1 MTAFCVGLPGWINAS
16 FTACLSA
23 HPAST
28 REINSGPLSLHCMTG
43 ILSGT
48 RITHRVGR
56 FRSISGDNASWLKSS
71 KWVQMALSDEW
82 PVYAYRL
89 VLKLFSITSFSV
101 RFPGSDQQTWRFSS
115 SGSLIFYI
123 RSFHAVISG
132 MLHLLLLRFI
142 AMIWCSVKQ
151 VLRMANSYVGRWLCR
166 RCA

>member
-101 RFPGSDQQTWRFSS
+101 RFPGSDQQTSVWYGGSRPQDPWFFISEASMPSYPGCSISS
-115 SGSLIFYI
+115 FCGS
-123 RSFHAVISG
+123 
-132 MLHLLLLRFI
+132 
-142 AMIWCSVKQ
+142 
-151 VLRMANSYVGRWLCR
+151 
-166 RCA
+166 